1 MPYEYVHRAFYE
13 GKSWVNMLKAI
24 IFDLDG
30 ILIDSEPIAYS
41 ILQEMV
47 SVYGGSIPLEDYTAN
62 YLGRTVAMGM
72 ATIKSIFNAPES
84 EEELMEIYLRKE
96 KEKLAEGVPLK
107 PGVKELL
114 VYIKNC
120 GYKTIVASSSVRERA
135 ESILK
140 SYDILKYFDDMV
152 FGYEVPKGKPNP
164 DIFLKACE
172 KLGVQ
177 PHEAIVIE
185 DSEAGIEAA
194 YSANITTICIPDM
207 KHPDKHYRNMVC
219 YMFESLFDVMRLL
232 EEYGQM

>member
-1 MPYEYVHRAFYE
+1 
-13 GKSWVNMLKAI
+13 MLKAI

-30 ILIDSEPIAYS
+30 ILIDSEPIAYT

-47 SVYGGSIPLEDYTAN
+47 SSYGGYISLDEYTSN

-72 ATIKSIFNAPES
+72 TTIKTVFNTPES

-96 KEKLAEGVPLK
+96 KEKLEAGIPLK

-114 VYIKNC
+114 VYVKTC

-135 ESILK
+135 EKILK
-140 SYDILKYFDDMV
+140 SHDILKYFDDMV
-152 FGYEVPKGKPNP
+152 FGYEVKKGKPHP

-172 KLGVQ
+172 KLGIE
-177 PHEAIVIE
+177 PHEALVIE

-194 YSANITTICIPDM
+194 YSANITTVCIPDM
-207 KHPDKHYRNMVC
+207 KYPDKHYKNMVC
-219 YMFESLFDVMRLL
+219 YMFDSLFDVMRLL
-232 EEYGQM
+232 EEYGQMQM

>member
-1 MPYEYVHRAFYE
+1 
-13 GKSWVNMLKAI
+13 MLKGI

-47 SVYGGSIPLEDYTAN
+47 SAYGGHISLDDYTAN
-62 YLGRTVAMGM
+62 YLGRTVAMGLS
-72 ATIKSIFNAPES
+72 TIKSVFNAPET

-96 KEKLAEGVPLK
+96 QEKLIEGVPLK

-114 VYIKNC
+114 VYVKTC
-120 GYKTIVASSSVRERA
+120 GYKTIVASSSIRERA
-135 ESILK
+135 ENILK

-152 FGYEVPKGKPNP
+152 FGCEVPKGKPHP

-172 KLGVQ
+172 KMGIQ

-185 DSEAGIEAA
+185 DSEAGIEAS

-207 KHPDKHYRNMVC
+207 KYPDKHYKNMVC
-219 YMFESLFDVMRLL
+219 YLFDSLFDVMRLL
-232 EEYGQM
+232 EEYGQMQM